1 MKLSYKKVP
10 SSNNPNDPWIP
21 RPIIR
26 IELFSGK
33 QHQKIDALLD
43 SGADASLFH
52 SSIADLLGIKLTDGL
67 EKEFFGISE
76 KSIKVY
82 FHKIQMQITGF
93 DKPFDAL
100 VGFTKSDGVAALLG
114 QADFF
119 ENYKIT
125 FDRKKEIIEIK

>member
-1 MKLSYKKVP
+1 MKFSYRKVP

-26 IELFSGK
+26 IELFYGNK
-33 QHQKIDALLD
+33 RQKVDALLD

-52 SSIADLLGIKLTDGL
+52 SSIAELLGIKLEDGL
-67 EKEFFGISE
+67 AKEFFGISE

-82 FHKIQMQITGF
+82 FHKIQMQIPGL

-100 VGFTKSDGVAALLG
+100 VGFTKSNGVSALLG

-119 ENYKIT
+119 EKYKIT
-125 FDRKKEIIEIK
+125 FERKKETIEIK